1 MEKLTPNV
9 IILKDGPIMI
19 EGKLSIVDSDDLV
32 YQPEKCFLCRCGG
45 SNKKPFCDGTHKKI
59 NFKDGKERKYPYFKE
74 GEKVRCK
81 KTTEGEISYFID
93 GKSYPSGGD
102 DLIAGEI
109 YEVVRPQC
117 TPYGI
122 LVKNVSGKEI
132 WAERHSNF
140 EWID

>member
-81 KTTEGEISYFID
+81 KKFHKI
-93 GKSYPSGGD
+93 KSTH
-102 DLIAGEI
+102 AN
-109 YEVVRPQC
+109 Q
-117 TPYGI
+117 
-122 LVKNVSGKEI
+122 
-132 WAERHSNF
+132 NF
-140 EWID
+140 VLYVNGNQNC